1 MQTMKNY
8 RCLREVCNLTKNDY
22 IRLNYKR
29 IQLVMPK
36 DMYPEV
42 QQHLID
48 SNYKSVNNY
57 ILTLIK
63 NDMSKSRNKK
73 RAMINGR

>member
-1 MQTMKNY
+1 
-8 RCLREVCNLTKNDY
+8 
-22 IRLNYKR
+22 
-29 IQLVMPK
+29 MPK

-63 NDMSKSRNKK
+63 NDMSKSKLQK
-73 RAMINGR
+73 REME